1 MGGGR
6 ARGTVVDHFYREPGW
21 PPAHWAPYQVQLDNG
36 GLIFVPTD
44 QDQCVRLAR
53 GAPDS
58 LRWPRRGER
67 RRCPRA
73 LPLRG
78 VFPEFPNIRLTP
90 MSCCLRSLLSHLYLL
105 HLPCRPPCSTCLAA
119 PLAPLALPPPFP
131 SPRIPAEA

>member
-1 MGGGR
+1 MG
-6 ARGTVVDHFYREPGW
+6 
-21 PPAHWAPYQVQLDNG
+21 
-36 GLIFVPTD
+36 
-44 QDQCVRLAR
+44 

-90 MSCCLRSLLSHLYLL
+90 MSCCLRSLMSHLYLL

-119 PLAPLALPPPFP
+119 PLASLALLHLPFRPLCPTCLAPLALPRPLPHL
-131 SPRIPAEA
+131 PRSTCLAPL